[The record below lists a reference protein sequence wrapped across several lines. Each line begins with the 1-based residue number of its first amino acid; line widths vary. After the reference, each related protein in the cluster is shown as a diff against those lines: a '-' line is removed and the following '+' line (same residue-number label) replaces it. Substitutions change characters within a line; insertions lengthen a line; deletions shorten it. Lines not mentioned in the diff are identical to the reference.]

1 MAIVKEVDLKV
12 NSKEAEKNLSNVNEQ
27 LEIQKDVLFELEKQL
42 FEVEEA
48 RKKTSKTNL
57 AAQKKLTAQSEKIK
71 KSIQQEKFGLKEL
84 NNEKRKST
92 KVQKEITESTKESA
106 SATSGLTGVVDKY
119 TGGAVSGFKNM
130 LTSVKATIKG
140 MNLLKIAVIGTGI
153 GALVI
158 GILSLVQAFKR
169 SEEGQNKFAKI
180 MAVIGSV
187 VDNLMDG
194 FANLGE
200 GIIDA
205 FENPEKAWD
214 SFTSKL
220 NAGYQFIKSQII
232 DRFGGAW
239 KVLSGGVQAGILK
252 MRIAWNEFTGDSEEA
267 DALKDELKDVNAK
280 IIEGAKQINKANN
293 AVLAV
298 YKEVKKAVTSVID
311 EVVREGVIAAKIA
324 DKRAKAEKILRSLIV
339 ERAEADRKIAELREK
354 AADKENVSI
363 EDRITAL
370 NEASKISEEITNKEI
385 AAAKLL
391 YDAKVKE
398 NAQGKS
404 NKDALKEE
412 AQLKANLT
420 ILETERLKKQKSLT
434 AEITTAKREA
444 KAEEKRIEDEKI
456 TDEKERAALRQEI
469 ADAEANTIEEKRLL
483 ALEKEKSRFEELILR
498 ATEEGLATE
507 ELEKTQKERL
517 AEMRAGFD
525 KIDSEASA
533 KLTKQKEDEAKVEIQ
548 LEKQKSAAKLK
559 ALGQLV
565 SIFGAESKMGR
576 AALIGKQLLAAQ
588 ELLIDLGVIKSK
600 AGKAIATA
608 GLDGAESSSSVA
620 TGLAKTLKLG
630 FPAAIPALIG
640 YAATAVGIVSGVMAA
655 TKKTKSVATGLGG
668 SGGGSGS
675 VSPPTIPKIEIPQT
689 ESLPPAFNVVGA
701 SNTSQ
706 LADAIGGQSQQPI
719 QTYVVSSDVT
729 TSQEMER
736 NIVTGAS
743 I

>member
-12 NSKEAEKNLSNVNEQ
+12 NSKQAEKNLSNVNEQ

-57 AAQKKLTAQSEKIK
+57 AAQKKLAAQSEKIK
-71 KSIQQEKFGLKEL
+71 TSIQQEKFGLKEL

-92 KVQKEITESTKESA
+92 KVQKDITESTKESA
-106 SATSGLTGVVDKY
+106 LATSGLTGVVDKY

-140 MNLLKIAVIGTGI
+140 MNLLKVAVIGTGI

-180 MAVIGSV
+180 LAVIGSV
-187 VDNLMDG
+187 ADNVLDV
-194 FANLGE
+194 FANLGG
-200 GIIDA
+200 GIISA
-205 FENPEKAWD
+205 FENPKKAITD
-214 SFTSKL
+214 FAKL
-220 NAGYQFIKSQII
+220 IKDNIVT
-232 DRFGGAW
+232 RFQGLLNLIPS
-239 KVLSGGVQAGILK
+239 LS
-252 MRIAWNEFTGDSEEA
+252 
-267 DALKDELKDVNAK
+267 
-280 IIEGAKQINKANN
+280 
-293 AVLAV
+293 
-298 YKEVKKAVTSVID
+298 KAVTELFKGNFSSAGKIAADAVGKVALGVDSVTDSFSGAIEKVKEFSA
-311 EVVREGVIAAKIA
+311 EVSKDAQDAAKIA
-324 DKRAKAEKILRSLIV
+324 DKRANAEKILRGLIV

-363 EDRITAL
+363 DDRITAL

-398 NAQGKS
+398 NSLAKS
-404 NKDALKEE
+404 TKEDLEEE

-456 TDEKERAALRQEI
+456 SDEKERVALRKEI

-483 ALEKEKSRFEELILR
+483 ALEKEKARFDELILR
-498 ATEEGLATE
+498 ATEEGLSTE
-507 ELEKTQKERL
+507 ELERTQKERL
-517 AEMRAGFD
+517 AEMRAGFAKEDKAADD
-525 KIDSEASA
+525 KIIRDKKA
-533 KLTKQKEDEAKVEIQ
+533 KADEEFRIEQALVAQK
-548 LEKQKSAAKLK
+548 K
-559 ALGQLV
+559 ALQQANLNNLANGFALLGKLAGKNKALQAAA
-565 SIFGAESKMGR
+565 IIGESAVGIAR
-576 AALIGKQLLAAQ
+576 TIIETQTSNAATTAQGAALAIPTAGASVAAAASLVTANNIG
-588 ELLIDLGVIKSK
+588 
-600 AGKAIATA
+600 AGIGIATN
-608 GLDGAESSSSVA
+608 
-620 TGLAKTLKLG
+620 
-630 FPAAIPALIG
+630 I
-640 YAATAVGIVSGVMAA
+640 AATAKALSGLKA
-655 TKKTKSVATGLGG
+655 GG
-668 SGGGSGS
+668 SPPPKGNNPSTPK
-675 VSPPTIPKIEIPQT
+675 VSAPSIEPPKT

-729 TSQEMER
+729 TAQEMER